1 MEYSLKNRVEL
12 VPCGAHEPS
21 IATKGAG
28 EGAGAGPEQV
38 GVMYCNVTWLPES
51 ATMPAAEACAHYVL
65 LADVGHPRAVGVAV

>member
-1 MEYSLKNRVEL
+1 MEYSLKNKVEL

-38 GVMYCNVTWLPES
+38 GVMYCNVSDLVARERDHAP
-51 ATMPAAEACAHYVL
+51 P
-65 LADVGHPRAVGVAV
+65 PRGKRPLRTPP